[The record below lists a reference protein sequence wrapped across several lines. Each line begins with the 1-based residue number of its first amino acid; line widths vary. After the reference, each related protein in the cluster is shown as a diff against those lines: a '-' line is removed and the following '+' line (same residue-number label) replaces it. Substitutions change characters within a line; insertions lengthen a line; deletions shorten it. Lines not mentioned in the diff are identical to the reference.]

1 MQKARRS
8 CAGLICFSGDRNG
21 QSKLLSPVVV
31 PVDSCLRD
39 SVTAHA
45 LIPLFS
51 RPWPLLQL
59 ELAQFWAHFQ
69 IAFLFRRDYLAEL
82 ASPAFVSH
90 SAFVQR
96 LARKGSE

>member
-1 MQKARRS
+1 MPGWFAVVYRIR
-8 CAGLICFSGDRNG
+8 
-21 QSKLLSPVVV
+21 QSKLAILAVAPA
-31 PVDSCLRD
+31 DSWFRD
-39 SVTAHA
+39 FVSAPE

-69 IAFLFRRDYLAEL
+69 IAFRFRCDYLAEL

-90 SAFVQR
+90 SAFVHR
-96 LARKGSE
+96 LARKGLE

>member
-1 MQKARRS
+1 M
-8 CAGLICFSGDRNG
+8 
-21 QSKLLSPVVV
+21 
-31 PVDSCLRD
+31 
-39 SVTAHA
+39 
-45 LIPLFS
+45 
-51 RPWPLLQL
+51 

>member
-1 MQKARRS
+1 M
-8 CAGLICFSGDRNG
+8 FYRNR
-21 QSKLLSPVVV
+21 QTKLVILVVV
-31 PVDSCLRD
+31 PVDSWLRD
-39 SVTAHA
+39 FVTAPE

-69 IAFLFRRDYLAEL
+69 IAFRFRCDYLAEL
-82 ASPAFVSH
+82 ALPAFVSY

>member
-1 MQKARRS
+1 MLGVQKSPALTCRADLLRPKLVI
-8 CAGLICFSGDRNG
+8 LI
-21 QSKLLSPVVV
+21 VVQ
-31 PVDSCLRD
+31 VDWCLRD
-39 SVTAHA
+39 FATAHEWT
-45 LIPLFS
+45 PLFS

>member
-1 MQKARRS
+1 VQK
-8 CAGLICFSGDRNG
+8 
-21 QSKLLSPVVV
+21 SPALTCRADLVILVVV
-31 PVDSCLRD
+31 PVDWCLRD
-39 SVTAHA
+39 FATAPG

-51 RPWPLLQL
+51 RPCSLLPM

-69 IAFLFRRDYLAEL
+69 IAFRFRCDYFEEL

-90 SAFVQR
+90 SAFVHR